1 MCCLVGHPGTK
12 LFRNAFV
19 DVIDIYSTSEYG
31 VVGVTRGK
39 CGYNLSEENLKVI
52 RRDAMEYN

>member
-1 MCCLVGHPGTK
+1 M
-12 LFRNAFV
+12 

-52 RRDAMEYN
+52 RRDAMEYNR